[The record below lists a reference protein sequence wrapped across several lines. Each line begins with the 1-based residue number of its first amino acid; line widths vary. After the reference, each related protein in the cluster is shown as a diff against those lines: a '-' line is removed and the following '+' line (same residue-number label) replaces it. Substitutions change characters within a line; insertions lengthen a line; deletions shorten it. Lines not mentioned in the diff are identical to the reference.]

1 MPNHLF
7 VPKIQLDKT
16 KASWTLRQ
24 RINHVLQFKRDVL
37 DNKIITDSFT
47 VKKEVS
53 LNFSG
58 TIQLAKNLVNNIN
71 TNF

>member
-16 KASWTLRQ
+16 KASWTLRL

-58 TIQLAKNLVNNIN
+58 TIQLAKNLVNVIN